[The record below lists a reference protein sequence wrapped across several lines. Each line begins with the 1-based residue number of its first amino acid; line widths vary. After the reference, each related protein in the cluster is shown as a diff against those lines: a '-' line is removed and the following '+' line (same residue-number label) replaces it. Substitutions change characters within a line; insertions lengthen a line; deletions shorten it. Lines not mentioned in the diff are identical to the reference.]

1 MLAAF
6 QCERSRILAMV
17 ALVVPISL
25 MMSLSVNSGW
35 FQISQ

>member
-6 QCERSRILAMV
+6 QCERSRIFGMV

-25 MMSLSVNSGW
+25 MMSLSANSGW
-35 FQISQ
+35 LRMIQ